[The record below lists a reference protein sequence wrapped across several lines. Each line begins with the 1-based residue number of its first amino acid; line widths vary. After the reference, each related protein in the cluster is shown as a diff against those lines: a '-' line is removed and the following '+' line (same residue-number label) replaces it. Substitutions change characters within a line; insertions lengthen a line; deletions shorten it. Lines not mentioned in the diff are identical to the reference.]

1 MPKNKVDVLRILLQR
16 TLSYLERI
24 LLFFPKTT
32 VMRILCFSILFL
44 ALTSCATKKY
54 TKANLLPEGIKSATE
69 KAYDVSNGKRK
80 LLHKKEMVFT
90 KNGRIKSSKTND
102 SNGNLL
108 QTTEKKLW
116 FTVER
121 YLDKDSYYCK
131 TRWKPDQRE
140 RISCYT
146 QKQYKQNES
155 IYHYNKNGSIDK
167 IVDTFDTFNT
177 RQFHYANNELS
188 KIIIT
193 GKDNQMIDE
202 LSIECLSKDEKGTC
216 LKQMRT
222 STKTNK
228 KEEILIDPEYDQLF
242 F

>member
-1 MPKNKVDVLRILLQR
+1 MTAMKFI
-16 TLSYLERI
+16 S
-24 LLFFPKTT
+24 
-32 VMRILCFSILFL
+32 FSILFL

-54 TKANLLPEGIKSATE
+54 TKANLLPKDIKSATE
-69 KAYDVSNGKRK
+69 EVYEVTNGQKK
-80 LLHKKEMVFT
+80 LLYKKEIVFT
-90 KNGRIKSSKTND
+90 KNGRIKSSKTVD

-121 YLDKDSYYCK
+121 HPNKDSYYCK

-155 IYHYNKNGSIDK
+155 IYHYNKNGSINK
-167 IVDTFDTFNT
+167 IVDNFETFNT

-188 KIIIT
+188 KIVVT
-193 GKDNQMIDE
+193 GKDNQLIDE
-202 LSIECLSKDEKGTC
+202 LSIECLSKDEKGAC
-216 LKQMRT
+216 LKQTRT

-228 KEEILIDPEYDQLF
+228 NEEILIDPKYD
-242 F
+242 

>member
-1 MPKNKVDVLRILLQR
+1 MTAMKFI
-16 TLSYLERI
+16 S
-24 LLFFPKTT
+24 
-32 VMRILCFSILFL
+32 FSILFL

-54 TKANLLPEGIKSATE
+54 TKANLLPKGIKSATE
-69 KAYDVSNGKRK
+69 EVYEVTNGQKK
-80 LLHKKEMVFT
+80 LLYKKEIVFT
-90 KNGRIKSSKTND
+90 KNGRIKSSKTVD

-121 YLDKDSYYCK
+121 YPDKDSYYCK
-131 TRWKPDQRE
+131 TRWKPNQRE

-167 IVDTFDTFNT
+167 IVDNFDTFNKQ
-177 RQFHYANNELS
+177 QFHYANNELS
-188 KIIIT
+188 RIVVT
-193 GKDNQMIDE
+193 GKDHQMIDE

-216 LKQMRT
+216 LKQTRT

-228 KEEILIDPEYDQLF
+228 KEEIFIDPKYN
-242 F
+242 